1 MTILNDDSSL
11 GEAINI
17 IRDLAKQNLPDDVYV
32 EFVGDTKRFLTESN
46 TMALIFFLALSFIYL
61 VMAAQFES
69 WKDPFIIMLTVPLA
83 LVGGIISLTL
93 VKNGTINM
101 FSNIGF
107 LTLIGLITKHGI
119 LMVDFANKQR
129 DEGKTAIE
137 AIKISACRRLRPILM
152 TTLAMG
158 LGSLPLALA
167 KGAGCEVRRP
177 LGMVIVGG
185 ICIGT
190 IFTVFV
196 VPVIYTYFNKSKRR
210 RKYIEATK

>member
-1 MTILNDDSSL
+1 MVLLNEDNSL
-11 GEAINI
+11 GESIET
-17 IRDLAKQNLPDDVYV
+17 IRDIAKQNLPNDCHL
-32 EFVGDTKRFLTESN
+32 EFIGDTKRFLTESN
-46 TMALIFFLALSFIYL
+46 TMVLIFFLALSFIYL

-69 WKDPFIIMLTVPLA
+69 WKDPFIIMFTVPLA

-119 LMVDFANKQR
+119 LMVDFANKQM
-129 DEGKTAIE
+129 DEGKSTIE
-137 AIKISACRRLRPILM
+137 AIKIAACRRLRPILM

-158 LGSLPLALA
+158 LGSLPLAMA

-190 IFTVFV
+190 LFTIFV
-196 VPVIYTYFNKSKRR
+196 VPVIYTYFHRSRTR
-210 RKYIEATK
+210 EKYVETIK